1 MYLQMSLGAR
11 LDADVLRL
19 FNGTNSML
27 SAPVH
32 GGHSSS
38 FLLSITLVKLLELL
52 AEIIFVSLL
61 KLSSI

>member
-19 FNGTNSML
+19 FNGML